1 MRENTKE
8 LLHFANKYQQ
18 KRGTRMWEFII
29 RVSDPRGQDI
39 TVDWAEFIA
48 VDARTRDSGFDY

>member
-1 MRENTKE
+1 
-8 LLHFANKYQQ
+8 
-18 KRGTRMWEFII
+18 MWEFII